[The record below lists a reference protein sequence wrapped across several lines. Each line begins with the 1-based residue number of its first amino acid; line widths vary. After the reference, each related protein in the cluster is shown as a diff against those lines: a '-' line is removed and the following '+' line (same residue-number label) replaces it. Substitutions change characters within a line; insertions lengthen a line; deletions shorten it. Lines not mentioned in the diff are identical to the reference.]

1 MQMAEK
7 KTDLRVIKTR
17 ESIRRAY
24 LELLRDHPAK
34 EITVTQ
40 ICRLARIN
48 RGTFYLHYPDT
59 QALLDSIVGELVE
72 ELSVVIRKYP
82 SRELKA
88 NPFPVIYEAFS
99 AFARHADFLP
109 FLQENGSPEFMD
121 RLKEVLYEMLLTEW
135 LPMHSDQKPED
146 YPYINAFIVSGTIEV
161 FKVWVQGGMKKSAR
175 DMASLIER
183 LALEGIH

>member
-1 MQMAEK
+1 MSEK
-7 KTDLRVIKTR
+7 KTDLRVLKTR
-17 ESIRRAY
+17 DNIRRAY
-24 LELLRDHPAK
+24 LELLRTHTAK

-48 RGTFYLHYPDT
+48 RGTFYLHYPDNH
-59 QALLDSIVGELVE
+59 ALLDSIVGDLVE

-82 SRELKA
+82 PQELKD

-99 AFARHADFLP
+99 TFARHADFLP
-109 FLQENGSPEFMD
+109 FLQENGNPEFLE
-121 RLKEVLYEMLLTEW
+121 RLKSLLNEMLLTEW
-135 LPMHSDQKPED
+135 LPMHSEQKPED

-161 FKVWVQGGMKKSAR
+161 FRVWLQNGMRKSTHDLA
-175 DMASLIER
+175 ALIER